1 MNDLDTLQLLCCVLQ
16 TRRDMELRRQ
26 EPLAEHCTF
35 RIGGNAEVFI
45 QPRSLRALELCVS
58 QCCSFGVPFLLL
70 GNGSNVLFSDNGFTG
85 AVLCT
90 KMLRSVRQ
98 KGQILIA
105 QAGVMLPVLARH
117 AQRASLQ
124 GLAFACGIPGTVGG
138 ALTMNAGAYGGQMSD
153 ITQSVIVWDIQNA
166 CVRTLS
172 AEACEFGYRKSVF
185 QTGRY
190 IILQAQFALQLADST
205 EILTQMQKNLYA
217 RQQTQPLAYPSAGSI
232 FKRGDGFASAQ
243 LIDRAGLKGL
253 QIGGAQVSEKHAGFI
268 INRGGATAA
277 DVTALIERIQ
287 CTVAEKYGKQLECE
301 LCRIGC

>member
-1 MNDLDTLQLLCCVLQ
+1 M
-16 TRRDMELRRQ
+16 
-26 EPLAEHCTF
+26 
-35 RIGGNAEVFI
+35 
-45 QPRSLRALELCVS
+45 
-58 QCCSFGVPFLLL
+58 
-70 GNGSNVLFSDNGFTG
+70 
-85 AVLCT
+85 
-90 KMLRSVRQ
+90 
-98 KGQILIA
+98 
-105 QAGVMLPVLARH
+105 
-117 AQRASLQ
+117 
-124 GLAFACGIPGTVGG
+124 
-138 ALTMNAGAYGGQMSD
+138 
-153 ITQSVIVWDIQNA
+153 
-166 CVRTLS
+166 
-172 AEACEFGYRKSVF
+172 F

-287 CTVAEKYGKQLECE
+287 CTVAEKYDKQLECE
-301 LCRIGC
+301 LCKIGC